1 MERWLKKIDFIVQ
14 RMADQNDMCFF
25 FLQLLKPALL
35 SKSEEVAQWACR
47 LLSRIAH

>member
-1 MERWLKKIDFIVQ
+1 MLRKVDFIVQ
-14 RMADQNDMCFF
+14 RMAEQNDMCFF
-25 FLQLLKPALL
+25 FLQILKPALL